1 MKRKII
7 ALILL
12 LSLALTGCKKPDG
25 GNTPGG
31 GKPGD
36 NVNPGGNPGENI
48 TTDDSSYGEDLED
61 LGAMDGYFD
70 EEHKDILVRC
80 VEGTPG
86 AYKLEG
92 NVLKFTSLSSDSVYT
107 VSGKLSGS
115 IIIDIGDE
123 NKLELELTGLSLV
136 SKETSPITVL
146 SGKKVTIQ
154 AKKETENF
162 IYDTRDT
169 ITEDDTDA
177 HSGAI
182 FSSVDLEISGKGKL
196 SLVSENNGGIHS
208 KKDLEV
214 KNLTLTVS
222 SADTTLKG
230 NDSLTL
236 ENATATIISTMG
248 DCLKT
253 TKSDVSTK
261 GNQRGNITIAGGTY
275 EIYAACDGIDAAYNA
290 EIADGTTISIF
301 TDKYSNYSKEIT
313 AVTESVYYIRFSN
326 SSYKYSVKYYN
337 SDSDYLW
344 VNAEHH
350 STISGGRQSY
360 YYYSFPKNEDYSKL
374 QLFVYSSS
382 MEAGQDE
389 TYVVCS
395 DYITPSTSY
404 DTIALSSRSGSMSY
418 SWTNYTT
425 STSSG
430 GFPGGP
436 GGFPGGGFNDGNSDK
451 GDHSTKGIKAYN
463 EIIIGGGN
471 ISIKSYDDAIHS
483 NNDTTLENGES
494 PKGDLTIN
502 GGSMTIYSN
511 DDGLHADGIL
521 TMNGGNIS
529 VINSYEGAE
538 GYNVKILGGRL
549 SIISKDDG
557 INATATTGTSI
568 TIGGGEL
575 YVFAGGDGVD
585 SNSRTSYSGIA
596 FTGGKSV
603 IISTSGGNSAI
614 DSEQGYSY
622 SGGSHVAIMPR
633 GGMSSES
640 THCQNFQSIGKKT
653 ELSLTKGQCLSI
665 KIGSDKLTLNMPA
678 SLSAL
683 VITLGDSGASVTTSA
698 SGSLGEGEYIWN

>member
-7 ALILL
+7 AIILL

-25 GNTPGG
+25 GNTPDG

-36 NVNPGGNPGENI
+36 NLNPGENI
-48 TTDDSSYGEDLED
+48 TTDDSSYGEALED
-61 LGAMDGYFD
+61 LGAMDGYF
-70 EEHKDILVRC
+70 EEERKDISVRC

-92 NVLKFTSLSSDSVYT
+92 NILKFTSLSSDSVYA

-123 NKLELELTGLSLV
+123 YKLELELTGLSLV
-136 SKETSPITVL
+136 SSEASPITVL

-154 AKKETENF
+154 AKKATENF
-162 IYDTRDT
+162 IYDTRPT
-169 ITEDDTDA
+169 VSEDDTDA

-196 SLVSENNGGIHS
+196 SLVSENNSGIHS

-236 ENATATIISTMG
+236 ENATATIISTIG

-253 TKSDVSTK
+253 SNSDISNK
-261 GNQRGNITIAGGTY
+261 GNQRGSATISGGGY
-275 EIYAACDGIDAAYNA
+275 EIYSACDGIDAAYNV
-290 EIADGTTISIF
+290 EIADGTDVKIY
-301 TDKYSNYSKEIT
+301 TDKYSNYSKEGT
-313 AVTESVYYIRFSN
+313 VA
-326 SSYKYSVKYYN
+326 
-337 SDSDYLW
+337 
-344 VNAEHH
+344 
-350 STISGGRQSY
+350 
-360 YYYSFPKNEDYSKL
+360 
-374 QLFVYSSS
+374 
-382 MEAGQDE
+382 
-389 TYVVCS
+389 
-395 DYITPSTSY
+395 
-404 DTIALSSRSGSMSY
+404 
-418 SWTNYTT
+418 
-425 STSSG
+425 
-430 GFPGGP
+430 
-436 GGFPGGGFNDGNSDK
+436 GGFNDGNSDK
-451 GDHSTKGIKAYN
+451 GDRSTKGIKAAN
-463 EIIIGGGN
+463 EIIINGGS
-471 ISIKSYDDAIHS
+471 ISIKAYDDAIHS
-483 NNDTTLENGES
+483 SNDATLENGES
-494 PKGDLTIN
+494 PKGNLTIN
-502 GGSMTIYSN
+502 GGNLTIYSN
-511 DDGLHADGIL
+511 DNGLYADGTL

-529 VINSYEGAE
+529 VINSYEGVE
-538 GYNVKILGGRL
+538 GYTVKLLGGRL
-549 SIISKDDG
+549 SVISKDDG
-557 INATATTGTSI
+557 INAAATTGTSI

-575 YVFAGGDGVD
+575 YVYAGGDGVD

-603 IISTSGGNSAI
+603 IISISGGNSAI

-665 KIGSDKLTLNMPA
+665 KIGSDKLTLNMPTG
-678 SLSAL
+678 LSAL
-683 VITLGDSGASVTTSA
+683 VIALGDSGASVTTSA
-698 SGSLGEGEYIWN
+698 SGNLGEGEYIWN

>member
-1 MKRKII
+1 MNMKRKII

-12 LSLALTGCKKPDG
+12 LSLAFTGCRKKVDDNRPDE
-25 GNTPGG
+25 NR
-31 GKPGD
+31 PGD
-36 NVNPGGNPGENI
+36 NI
-48 TTDDSSYGEDLED
+48 TTDDSSYGKDLED
-61 LGAMDGYFD
+61 LGAMDGYF
-70 EEHKDILVRC
+70 EGERQDISVRC

-92 NVLKFTSLSSDSVYT
+92 NILKFTSLSSDSVYA

-123 NKLELELTGLSLV
+123 YKLELELTGLSLV
-136 SKETSPITVL
+136 SSEASPITVL
-146 SGKKVTIQ
+146 SGNKVTIQ
-154 AKKETENF
+154 AKKATENF
-162 IYDTRDT
+162 IYDTRST
-169 ITEDDTDA
+169 VSEDDTDA

-196 SLVSENNGGIHS
+196 SLVSENNSGIHS

-214 KNLTLTVS
+214 KNLTLIAS

-236 ENATATIISTMG
+236 ENATATIISTIG

-253 TKSDVSTK
+253 SNSDVSTK
-261 GNQRGNITIAGGTY
+261 GNQRGNITITGGTY

-301 TDKYSNYSKEIT
+301 TDKYSNYSKEVT

-326 SSYKYSVKYYN
+326 SSYQYSVKYYN

-350 STISGGRQSY
+350 STVSGGRQSY

-404 DTIALSSRSGSMSY
+404 DTIALSSRNTSMNY

-425 STSSG
+425 SISGG

-436 GGFPGGGFNDGNSDK
+436 GGPGGGFNEGNSDK

-463 EIIIGGGN
+463 EIIINGGN

-483 NNDTTLENGES
+483 NNDSTLENGES
-494 PKGDLTIN
+494 PKGDLTIK
-502 GGSMTIYSN
+502 GGNMTIYSN
-511 DDGLHADGIL
+511 DDGLHADGSLIV
-521 TMNGGNIS
+521 NGGNIS

-538 GYNVKILGGRL
+538 GYTVTLLGGKL
-549 SIISKDDG
+549 SIVSKDDG
-557 INATATTGTSI
+557 INATAASGTSI

-575 YVFAGGDGVD
+575 YVYAGGDGID

-596 FTGGKSV
+596 LNGGKSV
-603 IISTSGGNSAI
+603 IITTSGGNSAI

-633 GGMSSES
+633 GGMSGES

-653 ELSLTKGQCLSI
+653 ELSLTKGQCVSI
-665 KIGSDKLTLNMPA
+665 KIGSDKLTLNMPTG
-678 SLSAL
+678 LSAL

-698 SGSLGEGEYIWN
+698 SNGSLGEGEYIWN

>member
-12 LSLALTGCKKPDG
+12 LSLAFTGCKKPDG
-25 GNTPGG
+25 GNTPDGN
-31 GKPGD
+31 KPG
-36 NVNPGGNPGENI
+36 GTTGENI

-61 LGAMDGYFD
+61 LGAMDGYF
-70 EEHKDILVRC
+70 EEERQDISVRC

-86 AYKLEG
+86 AYKLDG
-92 NVLKFTSLSSDSVYT
+92 KVLKFTSLSSDSVYA

-115 IIIDIGDE
+115 IVIDIGDE
-123 NKLELELTGLSLV
+123 YKLELELTGLSLV
-136 SKETSPITVL
+136 SEETSPITVL

-162 IYDTRDT
+162 IYDTRST
-169 ITEDDTDA
+169 VSEDDSDA

-214 KNLTLTVS
+214 KNLTITVS

-253 TKSDVSTK
+253 SNSDVSTK
-261 GNQRGNITIAGGTY
+261 GNQRGNITITGGTY

-290 EIADGTTISIF
+290 EIDDGTNISIF
-301 TDKYSNYSKEIT
+301 TDKYSNYSKEVT

-326 SSYKYSVKYYN
+326 SSYQYSVKYFN

-350 STISGGRQSY
+350 STVSAGRQSY

-425 STSSG
+425 SASSG

-436 GGFPGGGFNDGNSDK
+436 GGFPGGGFNEGNSDK

-463 EIIIGGGN
+463 EIIINGGN

-483 NNDTTLENGES
+483 NNDSTLENGES

-521 TMNGGNIS
+521 TMNGGNVS

-538 GYNVKILGGRL
+538 GYNVKILGGKL

-575 YVFAGGDGVD
+575 YVYAGGDGVD

-640 THCQNFQSIGKKT
+640 THCQNFQSIGKSLNLTLT
-653 ELSLTKGQCLSI
+653 EGKYFTA
-665 KIGSDKLTLNMPA
+665 KIGNDNLTLNMPA
-678 SLSAL
+678 SLSAV
-683 VITLGDSGASVTTSA
+683 VIVLGNNNPTVNGDASSDKNL
-698 SGSLGEGEYIWN
+698 SKGEYSWN